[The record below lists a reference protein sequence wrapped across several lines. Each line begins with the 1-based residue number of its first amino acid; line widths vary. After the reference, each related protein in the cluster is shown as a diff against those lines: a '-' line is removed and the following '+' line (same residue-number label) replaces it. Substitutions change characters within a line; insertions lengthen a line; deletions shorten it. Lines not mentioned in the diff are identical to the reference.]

1 MIRNSKDFED
11 ALEYYL
17 ESQKQKHY
25 REGALCTLGYI
36 LVGSILEAQKEEE
49 VMLPAESHTNYEK
62 NNNADNSAQ
71 TSSGTKTECVGTYPV
86 SGYTRADGTEVSG
99 YTRSCGAAHNGK
111 SKPEKAE
118 PIEEPDY
125 FAENEGYDVL
135 EGRVEKNEDVE
146 NEPQKE
152 NNTGSQKPS
161 VNTSKPSPNKQI
173 NNTKKENELQY
184 TSEVFGEI
192 SNVDNLEL
200 DRIERWQKQV
210 AQNKYGNILVPL
222 KDYYK
227 ISLDLADKPDNVK
240 SNERYQVY
248 KVSDLPA
255 DFDKNVV
262 YQKIARG
269 MNIDFSSEGRK
280 NLFKDVRVVIPR
292 DNSKLVELIKK
303 SDEMKAILKRENDN
317 ILDGKYKNEYLPGG
331 VEFKKP
337 AGIDLGDEQWR
348 DKATLFGVIHNADI
362 YNIRKSNDGS
372 INLTISDFYDF
383 ENWKIN
389 DSDSNSNKF
398 TKFLNN
404 NADAQQRAGKL
415 TPYVLYIPVKFTQ
428 KELEELMKAKIN

>member
-36 LVGSILEAQKEEE
+36 LVGSLLEAQKEGEI
-49 VMLPAESHTNYEK
+49 MLPAESHTNYEK
-62 NNNADNSAQ
+62 NSSADNSAQ

-146 NEPQKE
+146 NEPLKE

-161 VNTSKPSPNKQI
+161 VNTSKPSPNNQI
-173 NNTKKENELQY
+173 NNTKKENDLQY
-184 TSEVFGEI
+184 TSEEVGEI
-192 SNVDNLEL
+192 SKTNHLEL
-200 DRIERWQKQV
+200 DWIEKLQKQV
-210 AQNKYGNILVPL
+210 AQYKLGNVRFPL

-227 ISLDLADKPDNVK
+227 ISLDLADKPDDVK

-248 KVSDLPA
+248 KVSDLPP
-255 DFDKNVV
+255 DFDKKVV

-269 MNIDFSSEGRK
+269 MNIDLSSEGRK

-303 SDEMKAILKRENDN
+303 SDEMKTILKRENDN
-317 ILDGKYKNEYLPGG
+317 ILEGKYKNKYLPGG
-331 VEFKKP
+331 VEFKMP
-337 AGIDLGDEQWR
+337 PGRNLNNEQWR
-348 DKATLFGVIHNADI
+348 DQTTLFGVIHNADI
-362 YNIRKSNDGS
+362 YNIRENSDGS
-372 INLTISDFYDF
+372 IDLTISDFYDF

-398 TKFLNN
+398 IKFLNN
-404 NADAQQRAGKL
+404 NADAQQKAGEL

-428 KELEELMKAKIN
+428 NELEKLMK

>member
-36 LVGSILEAQKEEE
+36 LVGSLLEAQKKEE

-227 ISLDLADKPDNVK
+227 ISLDLADKPYDVK

-248 KVSDLPA
+248 KVSDLPP
-255 DFDKNVV
+255 DFDKNIV

-269 MNIDFSSEGRK
+269 MNIDLNSEGRK

-317 ILDGKYKNEYLPGG
+317 ILDGKYKNEYLPRG
-331 VEFKKP
+331 VEFKMP
-337 AGIDLGDEQWR
+337 PGRNLGDEQWR
-348 DKATLFGVIHNADI
+348 NKLTLFGVMHNADI
-362 YNIRKSNDGS
+362 YNIRENSDGS

-389 DSDSNSNKF
+389 DKESFFNWVIKNI
-398 TKFLNN
+398 NN
-404 NADAQQRAGKL
+404 NADAQQKAGEL
-415 TPYVLYIPVKFTQ
+415 VPYVLYIPIKFTQ
-428 KELEELMKAKIN
+428 KELEKLMQ

>member
-36 LVGSILEAQKEEE
+36 LVGSILEAQKEGEI
-49 VMLPAESHTNYEK
+49 MLPAESHTNYKK

-86 SGYTRADGTEVSG
+86 NGYTRADGTEVSG

-146 NEPQKE
+146 NESQKE
-152 NNTGSQKPS
+152 NNTESQKPS
-161 VNTSKPSPNKQI
+161 VNTSKSSPNNQI
-173 NNTKKENELQY
+173 NNTKKENDLQY

-200 DRIERWQKQV
+200 DWIERLQKQF
-210 AQNKYGNILVPL
+210 AQNKYGNILIPL

-227 ISLDLADKPDNVK
+227 ISLDLADKPDDVK

-331 VEFKKP
+331 VEFKMP
-337 AGIDLGDEQWR
+337 PSRNLNNEQWK
-348 DKATLFGVIHNADI
+348 DQLTLFGVIHNADI
-362 YNIRKSNDGS
+362 YNIRENSDGS
-372 INLTISDFYDF
+372 IDLTISDFYDF

-398 TKFLNN
+398 IKFLNN
-404 NADAQQRAGKL
+404 NADAQQRAGEL
-415 TPYVLYIPVKFTQ
+415 TPYVLYIPIKFTQ
-428 KELEELMKAKIN
+428 KELEKLMQ

>member
-1 MIRNSKDFED
+1 
-11 ALEYYL
+11 
-17 ESQKQKHY
+17 
-25 REGALCTLGYI
+25 
-36 LVGSILEAQKEEE
+36 
-49 VMLPAESHTNYEK
+49 MLPAESHTNYEK

-152 NNTGSQKPS
+152 NNIGSQKPS
-161 VNTSKPSPNKQI
+161 MDTSKSSPNNQI
-173 NNTKKENELQY
+173 NNTKKGNDLQY
-184 TSEVFGEI
+184 TSKEVGEI
-192 SNVDNLEL
+192 SKTNHQEL
-200 DRIERWQKQV
+200 DWIEKLQKQA
-210 AQNKYGNILVPL
+210 AQSKIANVTVLL

-240 SNERYQVY
+240 SNKRYQVY
-248 KVSDLPA
+248 KVSDLPS

-262 YQKIARG
+262 YHKIARG
-269 MNIDFSSEGRK
+269 MNVDLSTEGRK

-317 ILDGKYKNEYLPGG
+317 ILDGKYNNKYLPGG
-331 VEFKKP
+331 VEFKMP
-337 AGIDLGDEQWR
+337 PGRDFVNEQWR

-362 YNIRKSNDGS
+362 YNIRENSDGS

-389 DSDSNSNKF
+389 DTDSIDSKF
-398 TKFLNN
+398 IKILNN
-404 NADAQQRAGKL
+404 NADAQQKAGEL

-428 KELEELMKAKIN
+428 KELEELMKSKIN

>member
-36 LVGSILEAQKEEE
+36 LVGSILEAQKEGEI
-49 VMLPAESHTNYEK
+49 MLPAESHTNYKK

-111 SKPEKAE
+111 SKSEKAE

-146 NEPQKE
+146 NEPLKE
-152 NNTGSQKPS
+152 NNTESQKPS
-161 VNTSKPSPNKQI
+161 VNTSKSSPNNQI
-173 NNTKKENELQY
+173 NNTKKENDLQY

-210 AQNKYGNILVPL
+210 AQNKYGNVLVPL

-227 ISLDLADKPDNVK
+227 ISLDLADKPDDVK

-248 KVSDLPA
+248 KVSDLPP
-255 DFDKNVV
+255 DFDKNIV

-269 MNIDFSSEGRK
+269 MNIDLNSEGRK

-317 ILDGKYKNEYLPGG
+317 ILDGKYKNEYLPRG
-331 VEFKKP
+331 VEFKMP
-337 AGIDLGDEQWR
+337 PGRNLGDEQWR
-348 DKATLFGVIHNADI
+348 NKLTLFGVMHNADI
-362 YNIRKSNDGS
+362 YNIRENSDGS

-389 DSDSNSNKF
+389 DKESFFNWVIKNI
-398 TKFLNN
+398 NN
-404 NADAQQRAGKL
+404 NADAQQKAGEL
-415 TPYVLYIPVKFTQ
+415 VPYVLYIPIKFTQ
-428 KELEELMKAKIN
+428 KELEKLMQ

>member
-1 MIRNSKDFED
+1 
-11 ALEYYL
+11 
-17 ESQKQKHY
+17 
-25 REGALCTLGYI
+25 
-36 LVGSILEAQKEEE
+36 
-49 VMLPAESHTNYEK
+49 MLPAESHTNYEK

-146 NEPQKE
+146 NEPLKE

-161 VNTSKPSPNKQI
+161 VNTSKPSPNNQI
-173 NNTKKENELQY
+173 NNTKKENDLQY
-184 TSEVFGEI
+184 TSKEVGEI
-192 SNVDNLEL
+192 SETNHQEL
-200 DRIERWQKQV
+200 DWIEKLQKQ
-210 AQNKYGNILVPL
+210 AGQYKIGNVRFPL

-227 ISLDLADKPDNVK
+227 ISLDLADKPDDVK

-248 KVSDLPA
+248 KVSDLPP

-269 MNIDFSSEGRK
+269 MNIDLSSEGRK

-317 ILDGKYKNEYLPGG
+317 ILEGKYKNKYLSGG
-331 VEFKKP
+331 VEFKMP
-337 AGIDLGDEQWR
+337 PGRNLNNEQWK
-348 DKATLFGVIHNADI
+348 DQLTLFGVIHNADI
-362 YNIRKSNDGS
+362 YNIRENSDGS
-372 INLTISDFYDF
+372 IDLTISDFYDF

-398 TKFLNN
+398 IKFLNN
-404 NADAQQRAGKL
+404 NADAQQRAGEL
-415 TPYVLYIPVKFTQ
+415 TPYVLYIPIKFTQ
-428 KELEELMKAKIN
+428 KELEKLMQ

>member
-62 NNNADNSAQ
+62 NNNAYNSAQ

-152 NNTGSQKPS
+152 NNTESQKPS
-161 VNTSKPSPNKQI
+161 VNTSKSSPNNQI
-173 NNTKKENELQY
+173 NNTKKENDLQY
-184 TSEVFGEI
+184 TSKEVGKI
-192 SNVDNLEL
+192 SKTNHLEL
-200 DRIERWQKQV
+200 DWIERLQKQV
-210 AQNKYGNILVPL
+210 AQNKYGNVLIPL

-227 ISLDLADKPDNVK
+227 ISLDLADKPDDVK

-248 KVSDLPA
+248 KESDLPP

-269 MNIDFSSEGRK
+269 MNIDLSSEGRK

-317 ILDGKYKNEYLPGG
+317 ILDGKYKNKYLPGG
-331 VEFKKP
+331 VEFKMP
-337 AGIDLGDEQWR
+337 PGRNLNNEQWR
-348 DKATLFGVIHNADI
+348 DQATLFGVIHNADI
-362 YNIRKSNDGS
+362 YNIRENSDGS

-389 DSDSNSNKF
+389 DKESFFNWVIKNI
-398 TKFLNN
+398 NN
-404 NADAQQRAGKL
+404 NADAQQKAGEL
-415 TPYVLYIPVKFTQ
+415 VPYVLYIPIKFTQ
-428 KELEELMKAKIN
+428 KELEKLMQ

>member
-36 LVGSILEAQKEEE
+36 LVGSLLEAQKEEE
-49 VMLPAESHTNYEK
+49 VMLPAESHSNYEK

-111 SKPEKAE
+111 SEPERTE

-152 NNTGSQKPS
+152 NNTESQKPS
-161 VNTSKPSPNKQI
+161 VNTSKSSPNKQI
-173 NNTKKENELQY
+173 NNTKKENDLQY
-184 TSEVFGEI
+184 TSKEVGEI
-192 SNVDNLEL
+192 SKTNHLEL
-200 DRIERWQKQV
+200 DWIEKLQKQA
-210 AQNKYGNILVPL
+210 AQSKIANVTVLL

-240 SNERYQVY
+240 SNKRYQVY
-248 KVSDLPA
+248 KVSDLPS

-262 YQKIARG
+262 YQKIAKG
-269 MNIDFSSEGRK
+269 MNVDLSTEGRK

-303 SDEMKAILKRENDN
+303 SDEMKTILKRENDN
-317 ILDGKYKNEYLPGG
+317 ILDGKYNNKYLPGG
-331 VEFKKP
+331 VEFKMP
-337 AGIDLGDEQWR
+337 PGRDFVNEQWR

-362 YNIRKSNDGS
+362 YNIRENSDGS

-389 DSDSNSNKF
+389 DSDSIDSKF
-398 TKFLNN
+398 IKILNN
-404 NADAQQRAGKL
+404 NADAQQKAGEL

-428 KELEELMKAKIN
+428 KELEELMKSKIN